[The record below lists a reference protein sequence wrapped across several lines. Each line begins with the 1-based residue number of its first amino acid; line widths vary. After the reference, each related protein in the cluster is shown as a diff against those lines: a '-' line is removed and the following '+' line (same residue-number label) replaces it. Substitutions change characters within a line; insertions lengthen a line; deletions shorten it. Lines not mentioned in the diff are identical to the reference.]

1 MESFV
6 NMIHS
11 IWNVTFEVRWLCVC
25 VRVWQAK
32 CDVKKE
38 IAIKNTVISNHVNVL
53 TLCFR
58 NRISSQIKTQKWLTS
73 AELNSPHFNSIHFCT
88 TKLWEW
94 MLFNWRRYV
103 FKMNHNLTFK
113 FESRWLLVY
122 VQYAHRAHIWPSLVV
137 LFFVSSFLFFACK
150 LSVHITR
157 EFSFLVF
164 THDQNGHETN
174 EEKWELKAELNTQTR
189 HHRLYHQMNT
199 PQYASLTTVYWS
211 RATSQLLQ

>member
-11 IWNVTFEVRWLCVC
+11 IWNVTFEVRWMC

-122 VQYAHRAHIWPSLVV
+122 VQYAHRTHIWPSLVV
-137 LFFVSSFLFFACK
+137 FFPSLRFFFL
-150 LSVHITR
+150 
-157 EFSFLVF
+157 LVNWAF
-164 THDQNGHETN
+164 TLQENFRSWSLRMTKMDMKQMKKNESWKQN
-174 EEKWELKAELNTQTR
+174 
-189 HHRLYHQMNT
+189 
-199 PQYASLTTVYWS
+199 
-211 RATSQLLQ
+211 